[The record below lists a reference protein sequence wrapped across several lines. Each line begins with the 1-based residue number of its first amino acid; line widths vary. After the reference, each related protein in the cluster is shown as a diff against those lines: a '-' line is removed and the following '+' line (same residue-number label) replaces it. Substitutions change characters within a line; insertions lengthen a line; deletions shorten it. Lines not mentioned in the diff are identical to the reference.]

1 VTNEV
6 FFDTSVLIQGLIE
19 LGPEGHA
26 AQTLM
31 SKVASGKLRRPSTA
45 WHCCLEF
52 FSVTTRLP
60 EEFRLSP
67 EQARDLV
74 EEEILGRFKIFEL
87 PEPLRKTFFHDAVR
101 DRAAGGRVYDAHIAA
116 IARAG
121 RARVVVTENVRHF
134 AALERDGVR
143 VLSASDFVEKG

>member
-26 AQTLM
+26 AQTF
-31 SKVASGKLRRPSTA
+31 
-45 WHCCLEF
+45 EF
-52 FSVTTRLP
+52 
-60 EEFRLSP
+60 
-67 EQARDLV
+67 
-74 EEEILGRFKIFEL
+74 

-101 DRAAGGRVYDAHIAA
+101 DRAAGGRIYDAHIAA

-143 VLSASDFVEKG
+143 VVSASDFVEKG